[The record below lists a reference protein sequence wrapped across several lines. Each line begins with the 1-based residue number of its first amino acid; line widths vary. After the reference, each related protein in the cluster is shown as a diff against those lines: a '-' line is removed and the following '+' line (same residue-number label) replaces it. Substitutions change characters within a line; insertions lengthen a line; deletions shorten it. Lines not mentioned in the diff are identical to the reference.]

1 MMDMKMFFI
10 KNLNRFILISL
21 RELKLKNIIS
31 CCLLIVSIIV
41 KSQTTVFSENFNVS
55 KGSSYSNITGA
66 IGTSTIWNMM
76 KSGSDWG
83 AKIDANYLDLTND
96 ADTISNVNGYVFGY
110 TPLSNFS
117 APYNA
122 ILSANAGIINWSFNF
137 RTNRTTVLS
146 GFNSNTYGIA
156 MVLVATSNT
165 PDTLGSGYAVIMGG
179 GTSNNIALIY
189 FTGGLKGTKTII
201 VNYGGDTLKTL
212 NNSMSIQA
220 SYNPSNNLWS
230 LSNRDDGSSIFVDPL
245 TGVFTTVG
253 SGINST
259 GVNTSMT
266 YFGAYWQG
274 STAANQKCFIDNITV
289 SEIVYTHFYS
299 KFTGNLNDLSNW
311 GSNTDGTG
319 ANPSDF
325 TIVNQVF
332 NIRNNATP
340 TINAAWVVSGTNS
353 KIIVGNGT
361 NACNF
366 TIPSS
371 FSVTGI
377 IDVANSGILTL
388 QNAIYPIFGT
398 LASTSTIIYDGA
410 MSQTINVGT
419 YANLTIQNNG
429 ATKLLGGNIVI
440 GNSNTFTLA
449 VGVILNAGT
458 NLLSFGTNG
467 NAFINGVLQTANT
480 AGFSGTTVT
489 TISNLN
495 TPTITI
501 GSTST
506 IVYNSALLQNITG
519 GTFANIQI
527 SNGASAKN
535 ALADLTLG
543 ISNTFTLDAG
553 VTYNA
558 NTYNMKFGT
567 IGTVNINGI
576 FQTANTF
583 SGGFSGG
590 LNSAIVNTNTPT
602 INLNSGSTVEYSSA
616 STQKIS
622 TANSSGSNGTLTYYH
637 LLISGITGT
646 KTFNVNP
653 KIAAGGIFTVNSNC
667 FVDFV
672 TSAMDFGVGCSTT
685 ILGTVITQKVDGGIS
700 GISSSV
706 LNATNSPTISFGVN
720 STIVYNGTGANQT
733 VSPVNYANLTIAGSG
748 NKNLNGNVTVGGM
761 LLLSNKLIVGS
772 NTLTLNGAF
781 SGSIANSLTGSAS
794 SNLVLTGAAKTLFF
808 DQTTSVT
815 NSMKNLSISGV
826 NTMTLG
832 NGLNIIASSAFGTV
846 TVGAGATLA
855 TVGNLTLKS
864 DASGTA
870 CILNSAGAISG
881 NANVE
886 RFISSAGRRYRFLSS
901 PVQSQTIANWM
912 TQFYVTGPCTIAPS
926 ALGVINDQ
934 GWHSSQ
940 NNISNPGVYHAST
953 NSNAVRYTSIRIYDE
968 TVIGSLDNGFSDVLT
983 STILSPG
990 KGFKAFIRGPI
1001 GIGTGQ
1007 LNGSVAS
1014 QDALTLSLTGIP
1026 NQGDV
1031 NALPTFTSTS
1041 TAANDGWNL
1050 IGNPYP
1056 CGYNLKTQYD
1066 SAQSSNFSNVN
1077 TTMHIYNAA
1086 SGGYNSYNA
1095 NGGVANG
1102 NFKFGIVP
1110 SGSAF
1115 FIQVTSSPIFIFKE
1129 KFKTSTAPGGILHKT
1144 VNTNEFEII
1153 YSKDSSESDY
1163 LTVKIYDNAALNYD
1177 AFDIKKLRN
1186 ENLNL
1191 AAFGL
1196 DLIDLAASVIS
1207 PINGETRIKLNV
1219 EANLIG
1225 KYQFEFTNMDN
1236 FDAGVSVNLID
1247 KYTNKVTNVKVNT
1260 KYEFDMGAAENQWG
1274 KTRFEL
1280 ILNGKTSS
1288 SVDEN
1293 TAIFKSFSVY
1303 PNPATHLLNI
1313 SINNV
1318 CNNNAKVSI
1327 YNISG
1332 QQIMNSNMNSNN
1344 IQLNIESLS
1353 KGIYFV
1359 NIINENG
1366 FNKSVKFVK

>member
-1 MMDMKMFFI
+1 MVTKKFLIINFDTYS
-10 KNLNRFILISL
+10 LISIGG
-21 RELKLKNIIS
+21 LKSRNIILW
-31 CCLLIVSIIV
+31 CLLIGSISV

-55 KGSSYSNITGA
+55 KGSSYSNTAGA
-66 IGTSTIWNMM
+66 IGTSTIWNMT
-76 KSGSDWG
+76 KFGADWG
-83 AKIDANYLDLTND
+83 AKIDANSLDLTND
-96 ADTISNVNGYVFGY
+96 ADTITNVSGYAFGY
-110 TPLSNFS
+110 TPLSSFS
-117 APYNA
+117 APYNS
-122 ILSANAGIINWSFNF
+122 ILSANAGIINWSFNLK
-137 RTNRTTVLS
+137 TNRTTTALA
-146 GFNSNTYGIA
+146 GFNSITYGIA

-165 PDTLGSGYAVIMGG
+165 PNTLGSGYAVIMGG

-189 FTGGLKGTKTII
+189 FTGGLQGTKTII

-212 NNSMSIQA
+212 NNSMSVQA
-220 SYNPSNNLWS
+220 SYNPSNNLWI
-230 LSNRDDGSSIFVDPL
+230 LSNRDDGSSVFADPL
-245 TGVFTTVG
+245 TGIFTSVG
-253 SGINST
+253 SGTNSS

-299 KFTGNLNDLSNW
+299 KATGNLNDLSNW

-319 ANPSDF
+319 ANPINF
-325 TIVNQVF
+325 TSINQVF

-340 TINAAWVVSGTNS
+340 TIGAAWVVAGANS

-388 QNAIYPIFGT
+388 QNAIYPTFGT
-398 LASTSTIIYDGA
+398 LAPTSTIVYDGA
-410 MSQTINVGT
+410 MSQTINAAT

-429 ATKLLGGNIVI
+429 ATKLLGGNIVV

-449 VGVILNAGT
+449 AGVILNAGT

-467 NAFINGVLQTANT
+467 NAVINGVLQTANT
-480 AGFSGTTVT
+480 AGFSGTAIT

-501 GSTST
+501 GSIST

-527 SNGASAKN
+527 SNGAAAKN
-535 ALADLTLG
+535 AIADLTLG
-543 ISNTFTLDAG
+543 ASNTFTLDAG

-567 IGTVNINGI
+567 LGTVNINGI

-590 LNSAIVNTNTPT
+590 LNSAIVSSNTPT
-602 INLNSGSTVEYSSA
+602 INLNTGSTVEYSSA
-616 STQKIS
+616 STQTIS

-653 KIAAGGIFTVNSNC
+653 KIDTGGSFTINANC
-667 FVDFV
+667 IVDLAS
-672 TSAMDFGVGCSTT
+672 TQMDFGMGCSAT
-685 ILGTVITQKVDGGIS
+685 ILGTIITQKALGGIS
-700 GISSSV
+700 GSNSSV
-706 LNATNSPTISFGVN
+706 LNAKNSPAILYGAN
-720 STIVYNGTGANQT
+720 STIVYNGTGGSQAIAAI
-733 VSPVNYANLTIAGSG
+733 SYSNLSIAGSG
-748 NKNLNGNVTVGGM
+748 NKNLNGDVTVNG
-761 LLLSNKLIVGS
+761 LLSLTNKLVIGA
-772 NTLTLNGAF
+772 NTLTLNGTF
-781 SGSIANSLTGSAS
+781 SGIDTSSITGSAS
-794 SNLVLTGAAKTLFF
+794 SNLTLTGSAKILNF
-808 DQTTSVT
+808 DQKTSVT
-815 NSMKNLSISGV
+815 SSLKNLIISGV

-832 NGLNIIASSAFGTV
+832 NRLNIVAGSAFGTV
-846 TVGAGATLA
+846 TVGAGAILVT
-855 TVGNLTLKS
+855 GGFLTLKS
-864 DASGTA
+864 DALGTA

-881 NANVE
+881 NVNVE

-912 TQFYVTGPCTIAPS
+912 KQFYVTGPCTTAPS

-934 GWHSSQ
+934 GWHASQ

-953 NSNAVRYTSIRIYDE
+953 NPNAVKFTSIRTYDE
-968 TVIGSLDNGFSDVLT
+968 TVIGSLDNGFTDVLT

-990 KGFKAFIRGPI
+990 KGFKAFIRGSI
-1001 GIGTGQ
+1001 GVGTGQ
-1007 LNGSVAS
+1007 LNGSVTS
-1014 QDALTLSLTGIP
+1014 QDSLTLSLTGTL
-1026 NQGDV
+1026 NQGDI

-1050 IGNPYP
+1050 IGNPYA
-1056 CGYNLKTQYD
+1056 CAYNLKAQND
-1066 SAQSSNFSNVN
+1066 SVQSSNFSNVN

-1144 VNTNEFEII
+1144 ANTNEFEII
-1153 YSKDSSESDY
+1153 YSKDSTESDY
-1163 LTVKIYDNAALNYD
+1163 LTVKMYDNAALNYD
-1177 AFDIKKLRN
+1177 AFDIKKFRN
-1186 ENLNL
+1186 DNLNL

-1196 DLIDLAASVIS
+1196 DLIDLAASVI
-1207 PINGETRIKLNV
+1207 PPVNGETRIKLNV

-1236 FDAGVSVNLID
+1236 FDAGVSVNLLD
-1247 KYTNKVTNVKVNT
+1247 KYTNKTTNVKVNT

-1280 ILNGKTSS
+1280 ILKGKASS
-1288 SVDEN
+1288 NIIEN
-1293 TAIFKSFSVY
+1293 AAVFTSFSVY
-1303 PNPATHLLNI
+1303 PNPATNILNI
-1313 SINNV
+1313 SINNASI
-1318 CNNNAKVSI
+1318 NNAKVSI
-1327 YNISG
+1327 YTISG
-1332 QQIMNSNMNSNN
+1332 QQIMNSNMSSNN

-1353 KGIYFV
+1353 KGVYFV